1 LRRKTI
7 GNSTKITSK
16 KLTNG
21 LQNNAERS
29 SIYQKQYRAAA
40 QKAKKLH
47 QASLES
53 NLLWKS
59 NPETR
64 SKPDCCGRRGDFQ
77 VFIDVLYSTA
87 MWYG

>member
-7 GNSTKITSK
+7 GNSKKITSK

-53 NLLWKS
+53 NLLS
-59 NPETR
+59 RQEVNPTVVEEEEIF
-64 SKPDCCGRRGDFQ
+64 KY
-77 VFIDVLYSTA
+77 L
-87 MWYG
+87 